1 MAKKVARDSVKM
13 TRALALKVMRE
24 MGSRGGKR
32 SLETMTPEER
42 VARAKKASEAAA
54 AKRTA
59 MRLEAERARK
69 RGKKP
74 RKKA

>member
-1 MAKKVARDSVKM
+1 MAKKVSQDLVRQ
-13 TRALALKVMRE
+13 VMAA

-42 VARAKKASEAAA
+42 VARAKKASDAAA

-59 MRLEAERARK
+59 KRLEAQRARK

-74 RKKA
+74 AKKA

>member
-1 MAKKVARDSVKM
+1 MPKEVREYLKKLGDYGK
-13 TRALALKVMRE
+13 L
-24 MGSRGGKR
+24 GGK
-32 SLETMTPEER
+32 TAAKNMTPEER

-59 MRLEAERARK
+59 KRLEAERARK

-74 RKKA
+74 SKKA